1 MPPTSQPTAPSDFFT
16 SFENLSAHIV
26 QAATLLTQVVTINAD
41 RGALVEALKNVEL
54 QADTITH
61 DALDRLHRS
70 FITPLARDDIHE
82 LAMRLDD
89 VVDYIYAAAMRIHIY
104 QPKAIPKFV
113 HDTVTL
119 LGKITNTLHR
129 AVQGMR
135 DPKQRDVVL
144 EACVEVNQIENAA
157 DEILREGLTTLF
169 AEAKDPIELLK
180 VKEILEICEDTTD
193 RAEIAANVIQ
203 RVVLKSH

>member
-1 MPPTSQPTAPSDFFT
+1 MQPTSPSDFYT
-16 SFENLSAHIV
+16 SFENVSVQIV
-26 QAATLLTQVVTINAD
+26 QAAALLTQVMSSPD
-41 RGALVEALKNVEL
+41 RAPLVEALKSVEL
-54 QADTITH
+54 QADQITN
-61 DALDRLHRS
+61 DALERLHRS

-89 VVDYIYAAAMRIHIY
+89 VVDYIYAAGGRVHIY
-104 QPKAIPKFV
+104 RPKTIPSFV
-113 HDTVTL
+113 HETVAL
-119 LGKITNTLHR
+119 LGQITAALHR

-144 EACVEVNQIENAA
+144 EACLEVNQIENAA
-157 DEILREGLTTLF
+157 DEKLREGLTTLF
-169 AEAKDPIELLK
+169 ADATDPIELIK

-193 RAEIAANVIQ
+193 RAEVAANVIQ